1 MSQGPAVH
9 RKHKTYER
17 RHNGTN
23 TGTSADAVVD
33 TILTSLF
40 FSSLSHCIQNNLP
53 NPTSCADPM
62 ARKNT
67 ETRKSRKFHSN
78 SSCNHFCEQEGQN
91 AAEIMVDKCH
101 VPREAAGKE

>member
-40 FSSLSHCIQNNLP
+40 S
-53 NPTSCADPM
+53 
-62 ARKNT
+62 
-67 ETRKSRKFHSN
+67 
-78 SSCNHFCEQEGQN
+78 
-91 AAEIMVDKCH
+91 
-101 VPREAAGKE
+101 